1 MALFCLA
8 LFPASSYGLRSLC
21 FCSNP
26 FSGANSHIGV
36 NFFIIGVH
44 FSFIN
49 IRCLLPH
56 WGKSFH
62 YLGTFFHLYVAYS
75 HIGVN
80 FFIYK
85 YPAYSHIEVFFAFVI
100 IKTWKMEKSLKMEKG
115 GHFFQTT
122 EKQFILFLN
131 LAYFQNG
138 CRFIMG

>member
-8 LFPASSYGLRSLC
+8 LFPALSYGLRSLC

-100 IKTWKMEKSLKMEKG
+100 IKTWKMEKSLKMEKMDISFKKLKNTL
-115 GHFFQTT
+115 FF
-122 EKQFILFLN
+122 FSILPIFK
-131 LAYFQNG
+131 
-138 CRFIMG
+138 MDVSS

>member
-100 IKTWKMEKSLKMEKG
+100 IKTWKMEKSLKMEKMDISFKKLKNTL
-115 GHFFQTT
+115 FF
-122 EKQFILFLN
+122 FSILPIFKLDVSS
-131 LAYFQNG
+131 
-138 CRFIMG
+138 